1 MSKTHKILPKLR
13 WFGFSTSGLNQ
24 NSKTLKTSE
33 NILKFDSNYQKRNT
47 SKDRLC
53 RLANTRMIFSK
64 KNSPCTGNDLAAKPP
79 CAKFPKKDFF
89 IKAVAP
95 FVTMFFYLKYL
106 SLLVF

>member
-33 NILKFDSNYQKRNT
+33 NILKFDFNYQKRNT
-47 SKDRLC
+47 SNDSLC
-53 RLANTRMIFSK
+53 RLTCKYQDDFFE

-79 CAKFPKKDFF
+79 CAKFPKKEFF
-89 IKAVAP
+89 NKAVAP
-95 FVTMFFYLKYL
+95 FVTIFFI
-106 SLLVF
+106 